1 MFYKNKKIIKYDAG
15 FTRTP
20 KTWVSGFTLLE
31 LLVVITIATIITTAF
46 IIKNQEWNKNFAVTS
61 QIYDLALTIR
71 QAQTY
76 SLGVKEDVS
85 GSADKFNVSYGVHA
99 DFAVPGQFIMF
110 ADRNLNGI
118 YDNGEGIETKT
129 LKRGVQIVSI
139 CGNRS
144 NGATFCSESNP
155 GSTVTGKV
163 NITFKRPETKALVTF
178 QEPDGDI
185 ASGFDNSYALVSL
198 TVSPVR
204 YYRLTVSENKIS
216 INRPPPPPR
225 SR

>member
-1 MFYKNKKIIKYDAG
+1 MFYKNKKIINQKS
-15 FTRTP
+15 
-20 KTWVSGFTLLE
+20 SGFTLLE
-31 LLVVITIATIITTAF
+31 LLVVITISTIITAAF

-76 SLGVKEDVS
+76 SLGVKEDVV
-85 GSADKFNVSYGVHA
+85 GSSDKFNISYGVHI
-99 DFAVPGQFIMF
+99 DFGSPGQFIMF

-129 LKRGVQIVSI
+129 LKRGVQITSI

-144 NGATFCSESNP
+144 NGATFCSDSNP

-185 ASGFDNSYALVSL
+185 ASGFDNSYTLVSL
-198 TVSPVR
+198 TVSPIR
-204 YYRLTVSENKIS
+204 AYRLTVSENKIN
-216 INRPPPPPR
+216 INKPIPPPR